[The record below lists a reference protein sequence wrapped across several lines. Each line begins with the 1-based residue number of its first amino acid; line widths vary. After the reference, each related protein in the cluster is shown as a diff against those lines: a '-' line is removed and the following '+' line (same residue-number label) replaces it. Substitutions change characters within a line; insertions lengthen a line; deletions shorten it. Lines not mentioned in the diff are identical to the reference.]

1 MSTFTMSLKKVFELT
16 GGTVDY
22 AEDGTP
28 TYSNLHIGLEGY
40 PIFDEGYRT
49 GLNAKILDH
58 YWNREIGTESVDMF
72 KLAMRRKMN
81 EIMPY
86 LNQLYTSTQLEFD
99 PLSTIDIHTVTADTT
114 EVVASGTTT
123 SESVN
128 ESTGGSRSV
137 TSETPQ
143 TMLAGNKDYASAA
156 ADVNSSSNTEAN
168 SSDATSQNS
177 NTENAG
183 DSRVT
188 GYQGI
193 PSDLLMAYRAS
204 LINVD
209 MMVITQ
215 LEELFMLVWD
225 NGDTYASRGY
235 IL

>member
-1 MSTFTMSLKKVFELT
+1 MSTFTMPLKKVFELT
-16 GGTVDY
+16 GGIVSY
-22 AEDGTP
+22 AEDGSP
-28 TYSNLHIGLEGY
+28 TYSNLHIGLESY
-40 PIFDEGYRT
+40 PIFDPTYRD

-58 YWNREIGTESVDMF
+58 YWNREIGAESVDMF

-86 LNQLYTSTQLEFD
+86 LNQLYESTKLEFD
-99 PLSTIDIHTVTADTT
+99 PLSTIDIHTVTADST
-114 EVVASGTTT
+114 EVVASGTTN
-123 SESVN
+123 SESLN
-128 ESTGGSRSV
+128 ESSGGSRSV

-143 TMLAGNKDYASAA
+143 TMLSGNKDYAAAA
-156 ADVNSSSNTEAN
+156 ADVNSTSTTEAN
-168 SSDATSQNS
+168 TSDESNQNS
-177 NTENAG
+177 NTESSS

-225 NGDTYASRGY
+225 NGDTYTTRGY
-235 IL
+235 LL